1 MFSEKNGFRLQVHVF
16 VAQTFVSHKKP
27 FSVHG
32 MLPAKWSARII
43 YKLPVLGLYDKGDA
57 TKPLIF
63 LEEIRSADVDQRRR
77 AFYWFGW
84 FCYRG
89 WFYMAGL
96 KMIVCNTSLFNDCMH
111 FGVNTRWEHKIN
123 TKENYKSWFA
133 LNAIYSCKN
142 HQAEVLCC
150 LAFIWPGPS
159 VGLNKLRQVL
169 CRTFSSANGHLR
181 GAWLTDSN
189 LQPQW
194 LPMLLH
200 FFHAFKI

>member
-16 VAQTFVSHKKP
+16 VAQIFVSHKKP

-43 YKLPVLGLYDKGDA
+43 YKLPVLGIYDKGDA

-84 FCYRG
+84 FCYRS

-123 TKENYKSWFA
+123 TKENYKSWFV

-169 CRTFSSANGHLR
+169 CGTFSSANGHLR